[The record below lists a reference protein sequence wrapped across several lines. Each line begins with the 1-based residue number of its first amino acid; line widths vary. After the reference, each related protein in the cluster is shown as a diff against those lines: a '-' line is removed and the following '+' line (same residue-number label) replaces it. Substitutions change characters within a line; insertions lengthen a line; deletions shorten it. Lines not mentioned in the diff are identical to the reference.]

1 MAGKTTRSADA
12 VIDAL
17 PEPRRS
23 QMRHLHEVIKA
34 AVPDAEVQAWDYAG
48 DLIGYGEYEYHD
60 SKGKAGTWFP
70 IGLANRKAYIS
81 LYSMG
86 RRGDRSLVSLFLDR
100 FPGEKAAQSCLN
112 IKRPELVD
120 EAAVRDLAT
129 ETWAQF
135 ADKVRALSASR
146 MPETLLAPPTVKS
159 PAGGSVVDALIEE
172 RRTGR

>member
-1 MAGKTTRSADA
+1 MAGKSTRS
-12 VIDAL
+12 IDEIIDSL

-23 QMRHLHEVIKA
+23 QMRHLHEVIHA
-34 AVPDAEVQAWDYAG
+34 AVPEAAVQAWDYAG

-60 SKGKAGTWFP
+60 SKGKAGRWFP

-86 RRGDRSLVSLFLDR
+86 RRGDRSLVSGFLER

-112 IKRPELVD
+112 LKRPELVD
-120 EAAVRDLAT
+120 DAAVRDLAT

-135 ADKVRALSASR
+135 ADKIRDLSAR
-146 MPETLLAPPTVKS
+146 
-159 PAGGSVVDALIEE
+159 GS
-172 RRTGR
+172 